1 MIDLRLGSTSAVLL
15 LALSLTACLGTP
27 LARDRGPVEVRAMHS
42 TRYFDAA
49 RIRQSAAATAWDAV
63 DRLAPHVRLVEAPPW
78 GIRRDLTTNGSG
90 LSGAPAARLMIN
102 GFAVADPT
110 VLRAIAASSV
120 IDIEILGA
128 SEATM
133 RLGTG
138 YGGGAVL
145 VRTVNRA
152 GG

>member
-1 MIDLRLGSTSAVLL
+1 
-15 LALSLTACLGTP
+15 
-27 LARDRGPVEVRAMHS
+27 
-42 TRYFDAA
+42 
-49 RIRQSAAATAWDAV
+49 
-63 DRLAPHVRLVEAPPW
+63 
-78 GIRRDLTTNGSG
+78 
-90 LSGAPAARLMIN
+90 MIN